1 MNSKLKELIQP
12 YWVEEQQGVYIPL
25 IDKVLLKNNVP
36 EMHYED
42 YMEYAKSNGVQIA
55 TKDELLQMYLQ
66 KDEINKILRE
76 HNGDMLD
83 TWFGSSS
90 EYGLYYEWCVNFGSG
105 YCYNAT
111 KLNYNASRAVL
122 TNIFTFRENDVYP
135 IILDESILIQNN
147 FNPEIVS
154 WWRPSE
160 GDSFKIAI
168 MNNDTSL
175 CAKVK
180 YVHELQHA
188 LRLCGLSELAENL
201 KI

>member
-1 MNSKLKELIQP
+1 MNSKLKEQIQP

-36 EMHYED
+36 EMPYGD

-90 EYGLYYEWCVNFGSG
+90 KYGLYSEWLVNLVYG
-105 YCYNAT
+105 YCYYTT
-111 KLNYNASRAVL
+111 KYNSIVSRAVV
-122 TNIFTFRENDVYP
+122 D
-135 IILDESILIQNN
+135 
-147 FNPEIVS
+147 
-154 WWRPSE
+154 
-160 GDSFKIAI
+160 
-168 MNNDTSL
+168 
-175 CAKVK
+175 
-180 YVHELQHA
+180 
-188 LRLCGLSELAENL
+188 L
-201 KI
+201 KNQK